1 MIWIQHCYR
10 NLQIHWKFAD
20 LTDDNE
26 THGSLAKEQAGSD
39 RAELALYES
48 QRQFPQDRQSWPMQW
63 IPSGSLGEV

>member
-1 MIWIQHCYR
+1 MIWFQHRYR

-26 THGSLAKEQAGSD
+26 TPGSLAKEQAGSD

-48 QRQFPQDRQSWPMQW
+48 QRQFPQDCQSWPIQ
-63 IPSGSLGEV
+63 